1 MTTDNAS
8 STTDESTKT
17 TAEET
22 GTTTEGTGVSTDGTG
37 TSTEGTGTTDS
48 GETSGEQPVQRSVHE
63 LLKLGTFQGMTD
75 AEIQSLIDYY
85 VDVAHNDEHTKVV
98 QATEIQT
105 MNAQCAAYDSLRD
118 DANSVLKQVLSAPLN
133 LARIDESGNEVSE

>member
-22 GTTTEGTGVSTDGTG
+22 GTTTDE
-37 TSTEGTGTTDS
+37 TGTTES
-48 GETSGEQPVQRSVHE
+48 GDTSGEQPVQRSVHE

-85 VDVAHNDEHTKVV
+85 VEVAHNDEHTKVV

-118 DANSVLKQVLSAPLN
+118 DANSVLKQVLAAPLN
-133 LARIDESGNEVSE
+133 LAIIDESGNEV

>member
-8 STTDESTKT
+8 STTDESTKK

-22 GTTTEGTGVSTDGTG
+22 GTTTDE
-37 TSTEGTGTTDS
+37 TGTTES
-48 GETSGEQPVQRSVHE
+48 GETSGEQPMQRSVHE

-85 VDVAHNDEHTKVV
+85 VEVAHNDEHTKAV

-118 DANSVLKQVLSAPLN
+118 DANSVLKQVLAAQLN
-133 LARIDESGNEVSE
+133 LAIIDENGNEV

>member
-22 GTTTEGTGVSTDGTG
+22 GTTTDE
-37 TSTEGTGTTDS
+37 TGTTES
-48 GETSGEQPVQRSVHE
+48 GETSGEQPEQRSVHE

-85 VDVAHNDEHTKVV
+85 VEVAHNDEHTKAV

-118 DANSVLKQVLSAPLN
+118 DANSVLKQVLAAPLN
-133 LARIDESGNEVSE
+133 LAIIDESGNEV

>member
-1 MTTDNAS
+1 MTTENVS

-17 TAEET
+17 TAVET
-22 GTTTEGTGVSTDGTG
+22 GTTTDGTD
-37 TSTEGTGTTDS
+37 TTES
-48 GETSGEQPVQRSVHE
+48 GETSSEQPVQRSVHE
-63 LLKLGTFQGMTD
+63 LLKLSTFQVMTD

-85 VDVAHNDEHTKVV
+85 VEVAHNDEHTKVV

-133 LARIDESGNEVSE
+133 LARIDESGNEV

>member
-22 GTTTEGTGVSTDGTG
+22 GTTTDV
-37 TSTEGTGTTDS
+37 TETTDS
-48 GETSGEQPVQRSVHE
+48 GDTSGEQQVQRSVHE

-85 VDVAHNDEHTKVV
+85 VEVAHNDEHTKAV

-118 DANSVLKQVLSAPLN
+118 DANSVLKQVLAAPLN
-133 LARIDESGNEVSE
+133 LAIIDESGNEV

>member
-17 TAEET
+17 TAGET
-22 GTTTEGTGVSTDGTG
+22 ETTTDE
-37 TSTEGTGTTDS
+37 TGTTDS

-85 VDVAHNDEHTKVV
+85 VEVAHNDEHTKAV

-118 DANSVLKQVLSAPLN
+118 DANSVLKQVLAAPLN
-133 LARIDESGNEVSE
+133 LAIIDESGNEV

>member
-22 GTTTEGTGVSTDGTG
+22 GTTTDGTGVSTDGTG
-37 TSTEGTGTTDS
+37 TSTDETGTTDS

-63 LLKLGTFQGMTD
+63 LLKLSTFQGMTD

-85 VDVAHNDEHTKVV
+85 VEVAHNDEHTKVV

-133 LARIDESGNEVSE
+133 LARIDESGNEV

>member
-8 STTDESTKT
+8 STTDESTKK

-22 GTTTEGTGVSTDGTG
+22 GTTTDV
-37 TSTEGTGTTDS
+37 TETTDS
-48 GETSGEQPVQRSVHE
+48 GDTSGEQPMQRSVHE

-85 VDVAHNDEHTKVV
+85 VEVAHNDEHTKAV

-118 DANSVLKQVLSAPLN
+118 DANSVLKQVLAAPLN
-133 LARIDESGNEVSE
+133 LAIIDESGNEV

>member
-22 GTTTEGTGVSTDGTG
+22 GTTTDV
-37 TSTEGTGTTDS
+37 TETTDS

-85 VDVAHNDEHTKVV
+85 VEVAHNDEHTKAV

-105 MNAQCAAYDSLRD
+105 MNAQCAAYDALRD
-118 DANSVLKQVLSAPLN
+118 DANSVLKQVLAAPLN
-133 LARIDESGNEVSE
+133 LAIIDENGNEV

>member
-17 TAEET
+17 TSEET
-22 GTTTEGTGVSTDGTG
+22 GTTTDV
-37 TSTEGTGTTDS
+37 TETTDS

-85 VDVAHNDEHTKVV
+85 VEVAHNDEHTRAV

-133 LARIDESGNEVSE
+133 LARIDESGNEV

>member
-17 TAEET
+17 TAVET
-22 GTTTEGTGVSTDGTG
+22 GTSTDGTG

-48 GETSGEQPVQRSVHE
+48 GETSSEQPVQRSVHE

-118 DANSVLKQVLSAPLN
+118 DANSVLKQVLSVPLN
-133 LARIDESGNEVSE
+133 LARIDESGNEV

>member
-1 MTTDNAS
+1 MTTENAS

-17 TAEET
+17 TAGET
-22 GTTTEGTGVSTDGTG
+22 GTTTDETVT
-37 TSTEGTGTTDS
+37 TES

-63 LLKLGTFQGMTD
+63 LLKLDTFQGMTD

-85 VDVAHNDEHTKVV
+85 VEVAHNDEHTKVV

-133 LARIDESGNEVSE
+133 LARIDESGNEV

>member
-17 TAEET
+17 TADET
-22 GTTTEGTGVSTDGTG
+22 GTTTDV
-37 TSTEGTGTTDS
+37 TETTES

-85 VDVAHNDEHTKVV
+85 VEVAHNDEHTKAV

-118 DANSVLKQVLSAPLN
+118 DANSVLKQVLAAPLN
-133 LARIDESGNEVSE
+133 LAIIDESGNEV

>member
-8 STTDESTKT
+8 STTDDSTKK

-22 GTTTEGTGVSTDGTG
+22 GTTTDE
-37 TSTEGTGTTDS
+37 TGTTDS
-48 GETSGEQPVQRSVHE
+48 GDTSSEQPVQRSVHE

-75 AEIQSLIDYY
+75 VEIQSLIDYY
-85 VDVAHNDEHTKVV
+85 VEVAHNDEHTKAV

-118 DANSVLKQVLSAPLN
+118 DANSVLKQVLAAPLN
-133 LARIDESGNEVSE
+133 LAIIDESGNEV

>member
-8 STTDESTKT
+8 STTDESTKK

-22 GTTTEGTGVSTDGTG
+22 GTTTDE
-37 TSTEGTGTTDS
+37 TGTTES

-85 VDVAHNDEHTKVV
+85 VDVAHNDEHTKAV

-118 DANSVLKQVLSAPLN
+118 DANSVLKQVLAAPLN
-133 LARIDESGNEVSE
+133 LAIIDESGNEV

>member
-22 GTTTEGTGVSTDGTG
+22 GTTTDV
-37 TSTEGTGTTDS
+37 TETTDS

-85 VDVAHNDEHTKVV
+85 VEVAHNDEHTKVV

-133 LARIDESGNEVSE
+133 LARIDESGNEV

>member
-1 MTTDNAS
+1 MTTDNAY

-22 GTTTEGTGVSTDGTG
+22 GTTTDV
-37 TSTEGTGTTDS
+37 TETTDS

-85 VDVAHNDEHTKVV
+85 VEVAHNDEHTKAV

-118 DANSVLKQVLSAPLN
+118 DANSVLKQVLAAPLN
-133 LARIDESGNEVSE
+133 LAIIDESGNEV

>member
-22 GTTTEGTGVSTDGTG
+22 GTTTDV
-37 TSTEGTGTTDS
+37 TETTDS

-85 VDVAHNDEHTKVV
+85 VEVAHNDEHTKAV

>member
-22 GTTTEGTGVSTDGTG
+22 GTTTDV
-37 TSTEGTGTTDS
+37 TETTDS

-133 LARIDESGNEVSE
+133 LARIDESGNEV

>member
-22 GTTTEGTGVSTDGTG
+22 GTTTDV
-37 TSTEGTGTTDS
+37 TETTDS

-85 VDVAHNDEHTKVV
+85 VEVAHNDEHTKAV

-105 MNAQCAAYDSLRD
+105 MNAQCAAYDALRD
-118 DANSVLKQVLSAPLN
+118 DANSVLKQVLAAPLN
-133 LARIDESGNEVSE
+133 LAIIDESGNEV

>member
-8 STTDESTKT
+8 STTDESTKK

-22 GTTTEGTGVSTDGTG
+22 GTTTDV
-37 TSTEGTGTTDS
+37 TETTES
-48 GETSGEQPVQRSVHE
+48 GDTSGEQPVQRSVHE
-63 LLKLGTFQGMTD
+63 LLKLSTFQGMTD

-85 VDVAHNDEHTKVV
+85 VEVAHNDEHTKAV

-118 DANSVLKQVLSAPLN
+118 DANSVLKQVLAAPLN
-133 LARIDESGNEVSE
+133 LAIIDESGNEV

>member
-17 TAEET
+17 TAEES
-22 GTTTEGTGVSTDGTG
+22 GTTTDE
-37 TSTEGTGTTDS
+37 TGTTDS

-63 LLKLGTFQGMTD
+63 LLKLSTFQGMTD

-85 VDVAHNDEHTKVV
+85 VEVAHNDEHTKAV

-118 DANSVLKQVLSAPLN
+118 DANSVLKQVLAAPLN
-133 LARIDESGNEVSE
+133 LAIIDENGNEVS

>member
-22 GTTTEGTGVSTDGTG
+22 GTTTDV
-37 TSTEGTGTTDS
+37 TETTDS

-85 VDVAHNDEHTKVV
+85 VEVAHNDEHTKVV

-118 DANSVLKQVLSAPLN
+118 DANSVLKQVLAAPLN
-133 LARIDESGNEVSE
+133 HAIIDESGNEV

>member
-8 STTDESTKT
+8 STTDESTKK

-22 GTTTEGTGVSTDGTG
+22 GTTTDV
-37 TSTEGTGTTDS
+37 TETTDS
-48 GETSGEQPVQRSVHE
+48 GDTSGEQPVQRSVHE

-85 VDVAHNDEHTKVV
+85 VEVAHNDEHTKAV

-118 DANSVLKQVLSAPLN
+118 DANSVLKQVLAAPLN
-133 LARIDESGNEVSE
+133 LAIIDESGNEV

>member
-17 TAEET
+17 TAEES
-22 GTTTEGTGVSTDGTG
+22 GTTTDE
-37 TSTEGTGTTDS
+37 TGTTDS

-85 VDVAHNDEHTKVV
+85 VEVAHNDEHTKAV

-105 MNAQCAAYDSLRD
+105 MNAQCAAYDALRD
-118 DANSVLKQVLSAPLN
+118 DANSVLKQVLAAPLN
-133 LARIDESGNEVSE
+133 LAIIDESGNEV

>member
-8 STTDESTKT
+8 STTDESTKK

-22 GTTTEGTGVSTDGTG
+22 GTTTDV
-37 TSTEGTGTTDS
+37 TETTDS

-85 VDVAHNDEHTKVV
+85 VEVAHNDEHTKAV

-118 DANSVLKQVLSAPLN
+118 DANSVLKQVLAAPLN
-133 LARIDESGNEVSE
+133 LAIIDESGNEV

>member
-22 GTTTEGTGVSTDGTG
+22 GTTTDV
-37 TSTEGTGTTDS
+37 TETTDS

-63 LLKLGTFQGMTD
+63 LLKLSTFQGMTD

-85 VDVAHNDEHTKVV
+85 VEVAHNDEHTKAV

-118 DANSVLKQVLSAPLN
+118 DANSVLKQVLAAPLN
-133 LARIDESGNEVSE
+133 LAIIDESGNEV

>member
-37 TSTEGTGTTDS
+37 TSTDETGTTES

-85 VDVAHNDEHTKVV
+85 VEVAHNDEHTKVV

-133 LARIDESGNEVSE
+133 LAIIDESGNEV

>member
-1 MTTDNAS
+1 MTTDNDS
-8 STTDESTKT
+8 STTDESTKASAEETET
-17 TAEET
+17 TTDET
-22 GTTTEGTGVSTDGTG
+22 GTTE
-37 TSTEGTGTTDS
+37 S

-63 LLKLGTFQGMTD
+63 LLKLSTFQGMTD

-133 LARIDESGNEVSE
+133 LARIDESGNEV

>member
-22 GTTTEGTGVSTDGTG
+22 GTTADV
-37 TSTEGTGTTDS
+37 TGTTES
-48 GETSGEQPVQRSVHE
+48 GETSGKQPVQRSVHE
-63 LLKLGTFQGMTD
+63 LLKLSTFQGMTD

-85 VDVAHNDEHTKVV
+85 VEVAHNDEHTKVV

-133 LARIDESGNEVSE
+133 LARIDESGNEV

>member
-22 GTTTEGTGVSTDGTG
+22 GTTTDE
-37 TSTEGTGTTDS
+37 TGTTES

-85 VDVAHNDEHTKVV
+85 VEVAHNDEHTKAV

-105 MNAQCAAYDSLRD
+105 MNAQCAAYDALRD
-118 DANSVLKQVLSAPLN
+118 DANSVLKQVLAAPLN
-133 LARIDESGNEVSE
+133 LAIIDESGNEV

>member
-8 STTDESTKT
+8 STTDESIKKT
-17 TAEET
+17 TEET
-22 GTTTEGTGVSTDGTG
+22 GTTTDE
-37 TSTEGTGTTDS
+37 TGTTDS
-48 GETSGEQPVQRSVHE
+48 GDTSGEQPVQRSVHE

-85 VDVAHNDEHTKVV
+85 VEVAHNDEHTKAV

-118 DANSVLKQVLSAPLN
+118 DANSVLKQVLAAPLN
-133 LARIDESGNEVSE
+133 LAIIDESGNEV

>member
-22 GTTTEGTGVSTDGTG
+22 GTTTDE
-37 TSTEGTGTTDS
+37 TGTTDS

-85 VDVAHNDEHTKVV
+85 VEVAHNDEHTKVV

-118 DANSVLKQVLSAPLN
+118 DANSVLKQILSVPLN
-133 LARIDESGNEVSE
+133 LARIDESGNEV

>member
-8 STTDESTKT
+8 STTDESTKA

-22 GTTTEGTGVSTDGTG
+22 GTTTDE
-37 TSTEGTGTTDS
+37 TGTTDS

-85 VDVAHNDEHTKVV
+85 VEVAHNDEHTKAV

-133 LARIDESGNEVSE
+133 LARIDESGNEV